1 MVISKTGYP
10 VGGFFKGS
18 EKFSRKF
25 KGHETFPEIFKGS
38 EIFLWKLF
46 ERRIAKIRAMEI

>member
-18 EKFSRKF
+18 EKFSGKV
-25 KGHETFPEIFKGS
+25 KGHETFLEIFNGS
-38 EIFLWKLF
+38 ENFLWKH
-46 ERRIAKIRAMEI
+46 RIAKIRAMKI